1 MLMIILQPPIKFFAL
16 SFGKKNRLRHCCE
29 AVPNIFRKLNA
40 LRNAE
45 FKNIGQRNFTH
56 EIKS

>member
-1 MLMIILQPPIKFFAL
+1 MIILQPPIKFFAL

-45 FKNIGQRNFTH
+45 FKDIG
-56 EIKS
+56 